1 MQEGFQRSVL
11 PLYIKQTAI
20 KRLPLPTKQSSN
32 TVYVQNP
39 NQPIPLWTY
48 FQESLVFYILLY
60 KQGEGGGDGRKNVD
74 IYGVYRELLLETI
87 ISCSVTVTFCIIVLN
102 CTQQCAVGTT
112 AMNHVLREGS
122 QI

>member
-60 KQGEGGGDGRKNVD
+60 KQGEGGGGMAGKMLTFMESIESSYWR
-74 IYGVYRELLLETI
+74 LL
-87 ISCSVTVTFCIIVLN
+87 SAVVL
-102 CTQQCAVGTT
+102 
-112 AMNHVLREGS
+112 L
-122 QI
+122 